1 MKTMNKL
8 INITSYI
15 NGKFLNNTTN
25 IEKIFN
31 PENNQQI
38 ATYTS
43 ISTDELNKVYKD
55 AARAFES
62 WKLLEPNKR
71 IEYIEK
77 FNELLNQNLE
87 DIAQAIMQSIAKPK
101 SAAIDEVKRTI
112 QMIKDLI
119 EQYKL
124 NFINPTIIDEKITH
138 TKNKLGIWTY
148 EPLGTVLAI
157 APFNYPINLLIS
169 KIIPAL
175 LTGNVV
181 IYKSANQTYIVGYII
196 AKLFDEIKI
205 PHGVINYVVAN
216 GNDLGSTIVD
226 NDNIKLLNFTGGT
239 KTGKEIM
246 KTISSS
252 TNIIL
257 EMGGLDPALITKNN
271 DDPKTIATEI
281 VKGAFSF
288 NGQRCTAI
296 KRIILLKD
304 NQEFNEKFKTELI
317 NAINKLT
324 IGKAIDDANIT
335 ALVNEAAVKRVL
347 DLYNDA
353 IKNNAKALILPKIE
367 GNIITPILL
376 DDVTKA
382 MKIYD
387 TEAFGPILPII
398 YAKDIDDMIH
408 IANDTQYGLQASV
421 FTKNKDEWWMIAKK
435 IDAGSINWNKSSSRG
450 PDIFPF
456 LGVKNSGF
464 NVQGIYWSLYS
475 TVRLKG
481 YIENK

>member
-1 MKTMNKL
+1 MNKNNKL

-15 NGKFLNNTTN
+15 NGKFLDNTAN
-25 IEKIFN
+25 IEKILN
-31 PENNQQI
+31 PENNQEI
-38 ATYTS
+38 AAYTS
-43 ISTDELNKVYKD
+43 ISTYELTQTYKD
-55 AARAFES
+55 AAKAFES
-62 WKLLEPNKR
+62 WKLLDPNKR

-124 NFINPTIIDEKITH
+124 NFIKPTIMDEKITH
-138 TKNKLGIWTY
+138 TKNKVGIWTY

-181 IYKSANQTYIVGYII
+181 IYKSANQTYIIGYIV
-196 AKLFDEIKI
+196 AKLFNEIKI
-205 PHGVINYVVAN
+205 PHGVVNYIVTD
-216 GNDLGSTIVD
+216 GKDLGATITA
-226 NDNIKLLNFTGGT
+226 NESIKLLNFTGGT

-246 KTISSS
+246 RTLASS
-252 TNIIL
+252 TNRIL

-271 DDPKTIATEI
+271 DDPITIANEI

-304 NQEFNEKFKTELI
+304 NQEFNQKLKIELI

-324 IGKAIDDANIT
+324 VGKAVDDANIT
-335 ALVNEAAVKRVL
+335 ALVNDIAVKRVL
-347 DLYNDA
+347 DLYDDA
-353 IKNNAKALILPKIE
+353 IKNNAKALILPKID
-367 GNIITPILL
+367 GNIVTPILL
-376 DDVTKA
+376 DDVTKK

-421 FTKNKDEWWMIAKK
+421 FTKNEEEWWAIAKK

-450 PDIFPF
+450 PDVFPF
-456 LGVKNSGF
+456 LGVKDSGF